1 MFTMRCGILRC
12 PYDGFL
18 LTVDGPWQ
26 DRHMGSPKKRPTAS
40 SVTPA
45 TPEQEGDDN
54 EREDDGV
61 VIAPLF
67 AQSSNP
73 IEADRIK
80 MLALRRKNARGVY
93 DDVIMD
99 GAVDRRD
106 DSLFEYNPFESTKTD
121 IAFVFGPG
129 SYEATAFDAR
139 NAVIG
144 MYEFTLDHRQ
154 VAGPKPT
161 NVRPPG
167 FEGPGDNGDGGGG
180 DDDGDPDD
188 DNDDPPQRVR
198 SPVSDDD
205 LAGELARARR
215 GGDDSLTMFLLKK
228 LLGSSSKN
236 SAIDTADQA
245 HKIAEQILGT
255 RSRLGVDPTSQGML
269 DTMREQ
275 ADKAVNQMREQ
286 MTDQRKDFE
295 KREADLRREL
305 ENERRKRDALEDE
318 LKKNHR
324 EEISDKRRDF
334 EAREKAINEEHR
346 NTLKA
351 RDAEIEDL
359 KKDKRDAVREARE
372 DAKRERERLE
382 EDLKDARDRAR
393 GLGSSKDDLD
403 EKWRSRNREDL
414 ERERA
419 NYQKRLD
426 QLENEVI
433 SLKNEKRA
441 AIEATERSFEARCT
455 RAETENLSLKEQV
468 FKQRQEIMEL
478 EAQIPDDDEDD
489 EPNRGSVPRPRNGG
503 VEDEIGHA
511 IDKMKIKSPFM
522 REGAKA
528 LAVMATQGAKAFA
541 QEAQR
546 AQAPGVS
553 AVVRQNP
560 AHPPPRQPPQTVA
573 APSPS
578 PAQPIT
584 RAQAPY
590 IRPVSPSN
598 ANVPPPPPP
607 HVAEEVEAPSAEPPQ
622 VQLVSSGRV
631 LSAEGAEVYQPS
643 EPESE
648 RRGELAAESEGA
660 SEGEE
665 EGSEEGEEGDESDEQ
680 SAA

>member
-1 MFTMRCGILRC
+1 M
-12 PYDGFL
+12 P
-18 LTVDGPWQ
+18 
-26 DRHMGSPKKRPTAS
+26 SPKKRPAAS
-40 SVTPA
+40 PA
-45 TPEQEGDDN
+45 PAAPEQENEEN

-73 IEADRIK
+73 LEADRIK
-80 MLALRRKNARGVY
+80 MLSLRRKNARGVY

-106 DSLFEYNPFESTKTD
+106 GSLFEYNPFESTKTD

-144 MYEFTLDHRQ
+144 VYEFTLDHRQ

-167 FEGPGDNGDGGGG
+167 FEGPGDNGDGGGDDNG
-180 DDDGDPDD
+180 DDNGDNDDG
-188 DNDDPPQRVR
+188 DDPPQRAR
-198 SPVSDDD
+198 SPVNEDD

-215 GGDDSLTMFLLKK
+215 GGDDNLTMFLLKK
-228 LLGSSSKN
+228 LLGGNSKN

-295 KREADLRREL
+295 KREADLRLEL
-305 ENERRKRDALEDE
+305 EKERRKRDALEDE

-324 EEISDKRRDF
+324 EELSDKRRDF

-478 EAQIPDDDEDD
+478 EAQIHDEDDDDEPD
-489 EPNRGSVPRPRNGG
+489 RGPVPRPRNGG

-522 REGAKA
+522 REAAKA
-528 LAVMATQGAKAFA
+528 LAVTATQAAKGFA

-553 AVVRQNP
+553 AIVRQNP
-560 AHPPPRQPPQTVA
+560 VQQPVRQAHQVPPVAPTPPPLRPTP
-573 APSPS
+573 
-578 PAQPIT
+578 
-584 RAQAPY
+584 RAEVPY
-590 IRPVSPSN
+590 IRPVSASN

-607 HVAEEVEAPSAEPPQ
+607 QSAEEPEEPAPQSPQ
-622 VQLVSSGRV
+622 IQLVGTGRV
-631 LSAEGAEVYQPS
+631 LSAEGAEVYKPS

-648 RRGELAAESEGA
+648 RRGELAAESDE
-660 SEGEE
+660 
-665 EGSEEGEEGDESDEQ
+665 SEEGEEEDAGEGDDSEESDGQ